1 MYITGNRHFCKLK
14 LFETFVSKVVR
25 FEIAIMRNVNN
36 RKITVF
42 TKMAFHT
49 IFLCILTAAILQN
62 TMRNLPIDKHN
73 YKYRYERL
81 PRL

>member
-49 IFLCILTAAILQN
+49 IFFVHFDGGNFA
-62 TMRNLPIDKHN
+62 
-73 YKYRYERL
+73 KYHAQFAY
-81 PRL
+81 